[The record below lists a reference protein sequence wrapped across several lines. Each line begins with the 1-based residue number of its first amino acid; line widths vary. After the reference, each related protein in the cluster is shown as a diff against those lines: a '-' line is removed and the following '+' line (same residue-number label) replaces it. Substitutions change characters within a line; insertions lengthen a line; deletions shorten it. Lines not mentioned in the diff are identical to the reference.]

1 MPTASSLLR
10 LIAALSLCGLLAGC
24 QGKPDTAASS
34 PPSWSMIM
42 YSLDGNAGR
51 TPPSDANYHGWT
63 ILQTC
68 PITDLEQMN
77 SIRQALQQSIDDSD
91 GRSMRCFI
99 PRHGLREID
108 LQGRVVDHVICF
120 QCLNYHEYIDEQ
132 SRTSGTLTRS
142 AKDTFNKILSQC
154 N

>member
-1 MPTASSLLR
+1 MPTTPLLLR
-10 LIAALSLCGLLAGC
+10 LIAALSLCALLLMGC
-24 QGKPDTAASS
+24 QGTHDVASS
-34 PPSWSMIM
+34 SRTMIM
-42 YSLDGNAGR
+42 YGLDGNAGR
-51 TPPSDANYHGWT
+51 TPLSDANYHGWT
-63 ILQTC
+63 ILQSC
-68 PITDLEQMN
+68 PITDPQQQD

-132 SRTSGTLTRS
+132 SGTSGTLTRS

>member
-1 MPTASSLLR
+1 MPTTPLLLR
-10 LIAALSLCGLLAGC
+10 LIAALTLCALLTGC
-24 QGKPDTAASS
+24 QGTHDVVSS
-34 PPSWSMIM
+34 SRTMIM
-42 YSLDGNAGR
+42 YRLDANVGK
-51 TPPSDANYHGWT
+51 TTPSDSNFHGWT

-68 PITDLEQMN
+68 PITDPEQQD

-142 AKDTFNKILSQC
+142 ALDTFDQILSEC